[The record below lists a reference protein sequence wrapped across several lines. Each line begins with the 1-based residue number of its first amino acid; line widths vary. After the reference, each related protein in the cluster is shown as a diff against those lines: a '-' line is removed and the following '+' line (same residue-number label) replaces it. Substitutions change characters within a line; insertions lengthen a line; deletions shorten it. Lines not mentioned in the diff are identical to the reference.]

1 MTTKSDAALPQEL
14 VKMLLFAALALFLIP
29 ALTYGFVRYANQDR
43 DTAFL
48 RMVEGKVHA
57 DKNASSDEKQAF
69 IAFYR
74 QRPPSTICSNREPEA
89 QKYRADVCAP
99 YGEVWEFNAMRNTAL
114 WTLLAGVVLLVAIGA
129 LGGLAFINRQWQHAS
144 FVIGWRLMTLASAA
158 EVVLQGVMGV
168 WLSFWVTAFFAQ
180 KYYLKLIVFVG
191 LLVLG
196 GVALLVTK
204 IFQRVS
210 STNQVDGECVTEAD
224 APLLW
229 RRIRHMANRLQTA
242 PPDHIVAGI
251 DTNFFVTEAPLTVAG
266 KELEGRS
273 LFVSLPLL
281 RVLSV
286 PEADAVLG
294 HELAHFHGGDTRASA
309 QLGPKL
315 QQYDHYVQGMREGG
329 FTVVVYHFMQ
339 FYRLVFQISL
349 SRNSREREFK
359 ADRAAAKLVSAQ
371 AIVQSLVKISAYD
384 HYRNNTERALF
395 AHNHKLDNTLG
406 IAAAVAQGLR
416 PYASSIDFV
425 DDMRTAHIPH
435 PFDSHPPLA
444 QRMRQVG
451 HPVDP
456 DDFGAIVREVPTTTW
471 ADEIGTADAIEQRM
485 WARYEQQFAQNH
497 EQALAYRYEPANEQE
512 RALVLQYFPPVV
524 FNLKDGAVV
533 EVNYSGIAPAGDEPF
548 VEWDSVKALQ
558 YNESSFGDSLTVTL
572 HEKGGIG
579 SKKIKVKLP
588 GLGKQKDAFN
598 AVVGQ
603 YWHRHQVMRQS
614 Q

>member
-1 MTTKSDAALPQEL
+1 MATKSDAALRQEL
-14 VKMLLFAALALFLIP
+14 LKVLLYAALALFLIP
-29 ALTYGFVRYANQDR
+29 ALTYGFVRYANHDR

-48 RMVEGKVHA
+48 RMVEDKAHA
-57 DKNASSDEKQAF
+57 DKAATSAEKQDF
-69 IAFYR
+69 ISFYR
-74 QRPPSTICSNREPEA
+74 KRPPSTICSNREPEA
-89 QKYRADVCAP
+89 QEYRTDVCEP
-99 YGEVWEFNAMRNTAL
+99 YGDVWQFYTMQRAAL
-114 WTLLAGVVLLVAIGA
+114 WTLVGGVVLLVAIGA
-129 LGGLAFINRQWQHAS
+129 LGGLAFINRKWQHAS

-168 WLSFWVTAFFAQ
+168 WLSFWVTAFFAH
-180 KYYLKLIVFVG
+180 KYYIKLIVVVG

-196 GVALLVTK
+196 GVALLVTR
-204 IFQRVS
+204 IFQRVPRN
-210 STNQVDGECVTEAD
+210 NQVDGECVTEAD

-229 RRIRHMANRLQTA
+229 RRIRHMAKRLKTA

-266 KELEGRS
+266 KELKGRS
-273 LFVSLPLL
+273 LFVSIPLL

-294 HELAHFHGGDTRASA
+294 HELAHFRGGDTRASA

-315 QQYDHYVQGMREGG
+315 QQYDHYVQGMQEGG

-339 FYRLVFQISL
+339 FYRMVFQIAL

-371 AIVQSLVKISAYD
+371 AISQSLVKIAAYD
-384 HYRNNTERALF
+384 HYRSNTERALF
-395 AHNHKLDNTLG
+395 ERDHKLDNSLG
-406 IAAAVAQGLR
+406 IATAVAQGLR

-456 DDFGAIVREVPTTTW
+456 DDYGAIVREVPATTW
-471 ADEIGTADAIEQRM
+471 ADEIATADAIEQRM
-485 WARYEQQFAQNH
+485 WAIYEQQFAQNH
-497 EQALAYRYEPANEQE
+497 EHALAYRYEPANDQE
-512 RALVLQYFPPVV
+512 RELVLKYFPPVV
-524 FNLKDGAVV
+524 FKLKDGATV
-533 EVNYSGIAPAGDEPF
+533 EVNYSGIAPSGDEPF

-558 YNESSFGDSLTVTL
+558 YNESSFGDSLTLTL
-572 HEKGGIG
+572 HEKGVIG
-579 SKKIKVKLP
+579 SKTLKVKLP

-598 AVVGQ
+598 EVVGQ
-603 YWHRHQVMRQS
+603 YWHRHQVMRRS
-614 Q
+614 H